1 MSQTLSLYRLQQID
15 TQIDRAQTRLQAIQ
29 KALEDDIFLHQG
41 REKMEAAET
50 RHQSAQR
57 VLKQAETDVQ
67 AQNIKI
73 EQVDSGLYGGT
84 VHNPKELQDLQNDA
98 AALKRHLATLEDHQ
112 LEAMLELE
120 EAESAT
126 KTARAELQVVEARWM
141 EQNRSLHDEQSSLQ
155 REIEKLNTERSAAS
169 NTIPTDA
176 MRLYDQLR
184 QQRRGIAVAS
194 ISDNA
199 CGACGS
205 TLTQAHIQTARSAG
219 QIALCPSCGRILYG
233 S

>member
-15 TQIDRAQTRLQAIQ
+15 TQLDRVQTRLQAIQ
-29 KALEDDIFLHQG
+29 KALEDDILLRQG
-41 REKMEAAET
+41 REKTGIAET
-50 RHQSAQR
+50 HHQSAQQA
-57 VLKQAETDVQ
+57 LIQAEADVL
-67 AQNIKI
+67 AQHIKI
-73 EQVDSGLYGGT
+73 EQVDSGLYSGT

-98 AALKRHLATLEDHQ
+98 AALKRHLATLEDRQ

-120 EAESAT
+120 EAESVT
-126 KTARAELQVVEARWM
+126 KTAGTELKAVETRWM
-141 EQNRSLHDEQSSLQ
+141 EQNHSLHEEQSSLQ
-155 REIEKLNTERSAAS
+155 KEIAKLNTERSAAS
-169 NTIPTDA
+169 NAIPA
-176 MRLYDQLR
+176 NVMGLYDQLR
-184 QQRRGIAVAS
+184 TQRRGIAVVS
-194 ISDNA
+194 ISDSA